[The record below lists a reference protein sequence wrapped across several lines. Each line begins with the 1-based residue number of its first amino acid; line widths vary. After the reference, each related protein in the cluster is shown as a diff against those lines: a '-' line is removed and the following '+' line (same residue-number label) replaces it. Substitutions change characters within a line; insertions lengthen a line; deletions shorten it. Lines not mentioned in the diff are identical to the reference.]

1 MVMKSK
7 GLLLISV
14 LLSLT
19 CISPLFAENEPHK
32 KGSFQIGFTKRSP
45 ISTVAEMKKRKLP
58 EIDPKGDYQ
67 IEEMT
72 YAVTVP
78 NDYDPATPM
87 GLFVW
92 ISAGD
97 SGKASKGF
105 LEPLAKHGFI
115 YIGADKTGNNFPGS
129 RRFGAAIDAVTNM
142 VALYNIDPSRIYVS
156 GNSGGGRCASQISI
170 AFPEVFTGGA
180 FYVIGCDFW
189 DSLPVPNKPGYTCPG
204 FWPQKD
210 IKLIKQAKDH
220 YFVFLTGSK
229 DFNQPGTIAAYQA
242 YPKDGLKNCLYIE
255 VPDMGHST
263 PPSEYFEKGL
273 VFLNSPLQEKGKT
286 ALKEGMAKVASKK
299 YAEAISLFKKAKGYG
314 IEDAQTQID
323 ALIARAEA
331 DTAQGLKL
339 LEEKKVPAARSFF
352 QALIRAYGED
362 IAKRAKE
369 ELAKIENDPAFIGEK
384 KAVELFVL
392 IRNSYATAGKIKTAE
407 ALKKLIADY
416 PDTHAAE
423 SAKAALKNM
432 GVQ

>member
-1 MVMKSK
+1 MKSNK
-7 GLLLISV
+7 LYMFILAGLVSAT
-14 LLSLT
+14 SLV
-19 CISPLFAENEPHK
+19 AENEPHK
-32 KGSFQIGFTKRSP
+32 KGSFQISFTKRSP

-58 EIDPKGDYQ
+58 EIDPNGDYQ

-72 YAVTVP
+72 YAVSVP
-78 NDYDPATPM
+78 ANYDRVKPM

-92 ISAGD
+92 ISSGD
-97 SGKASKGF
+97 SGKAPKGF
-105 LEPLAKHGFI
+105 LEPLATHGFI

-142 VALYNIDPSRIYVS
+142 VALYNIDPSRIYIS
-156 GNSGGGRCASQISI
+156 GNSGGGRCASQVSV

-189 DSLPVPNKPGYTCPG
+189 DTLPVPNKPGYTCPG

-210 IKLIKQAKDH
+210 MKLLKQAKDH

-242 YPKDGLKNCLYIE
+242 YPKDGFKNCLYIE

-273 VFLNSPLQEKGKT
+273 VFLNSPLQAKGKA
-286 ALKEGMAKVASKK
+286 ALKEGMTKVSLKK
-299 YAEAISLFKKAKGYG
+299 YVEAVSLFNKAKGYG
-314 IEDAQTQID
+314 IEEAQAQID
-323 ALIARAEA
+323 TLMAKADK

-339 LEEKKVPAARSFF
+339 LEEKKAPAARSYF
-352 QALIRAYGED
+352 QAVIRAYGED

-369 ELAKIENDPAFIGEK
+369 ELTKIENDPAFTREK
-384 KAVELFVL
+384 KASENFML
-392 IRNSYATAGKIKTAE
+392 IRNNYATAGKTKTAE
-407 ALKKLIADY
+407 ALKKLITDY
-416 PDTHAAE
+416 PDTQAAE
-423 SAKAALKNM
+423 NAKSALKNM
-432 GVQ
+432 GIQ